1 MKITVNGIFDDAH
14 LFTRKDKN
22 FPNVI
27 NIVKCTVENNGVK
40 EASSP
45 LEIECCNNTLKENIL
60 KLIELQGKEVSLKCE
75 YVFFDNKY
83 QLIKVL

>member
-1 MKITVNGIFDDAH
+1 MKLTVNGIFNDAH

-22 FPNVI
+22 FPSVI
-27 NIVKCTVENNGVK
+27 NIVKCTVEQNGVK

-45 LEIECCNNTLKENIL
+45 LGIECDNNTLKENIL
-60 KLIELQGKEVSLKCE
+60 KLIELQGKEVRLECE
-75 YVFFDNKY
+75 YVFLHNQY

>member
-1 MKITVNGIFDDAH
+1 MKIIVTGIFEYAY

-22 FPNVI
+22 FPSVI
-27 NIVKCTVENNGVK
+27 NIVKCMVEQNGVK

-45 LEIECCNNTLKENIL
+45 LGIECSNNILKENIL
-60 KLIELQGKEVSLKCE
+60 KLIELQGKEVSLECD
-75 YVFFDNKY
+75 YVFLHNKY

>member
-1 MKITVNGIFDDAH
+1 MKITVSGIFNDAH

-22 FPNVI
+22 FPSAI
-27 NIVKCTVENNGVK
+27 SIVKCMVEQNGIK

-45 LEIECCNNTLKENIL
+45 LEIECDSNTLKENIL
-60 KLIELQGKEVSLKCE
+60 KLIELQGKEVSLECE
-75 YVFFDNKY
+75 YVFLHNKY